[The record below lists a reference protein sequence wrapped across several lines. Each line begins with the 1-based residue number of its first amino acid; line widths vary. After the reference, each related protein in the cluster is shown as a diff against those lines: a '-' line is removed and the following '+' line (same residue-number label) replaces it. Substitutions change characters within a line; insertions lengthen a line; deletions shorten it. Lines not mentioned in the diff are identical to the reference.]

1 MNRFFEWCRNAK
13 VVAVE
18 ISVLAGVFMLLALGL
33 WAEWHNLVA
42 LIHKLT

>member
-13 VVAVE
+13 LVAAE
-18 ISVLAGVFMLLALGL
+18 IAGLVGFFLLLALGL

-42 LIHKLT
+42 LMRKLA